1 MKRILQSV
9 GPAIIVAA
17 VVLGPGSILTSSK
30 VGATFGLAGVPV
42 IAIAAILMIGMVAL
56 AARLGAVYEGSPCD
70 ELASRLGRPI
80 AVIIGAIL
88 FGLVALFQSS
98 NNLAVIAG
106 IEPLFKIES
115 TGLKVGVLVVTNLF
129 VIGCLYAFRD
139 LYGSVE
145 KLMKLLIGMMVVA
158 FLVNFGVAWIS
169 PRGYVAAPPT
179 GKPDLIPLLGM
190 IGTTFSVGGAFY
202 QAYLVKE
209 KGWGIGDV
217 RKGVIDSTVS
227 ISVLGL
233 VTAIILLTSMRV
245 FYGRPDTIALNSVG
259 DIALQLE
266 PLFGPWAKVVFC
278 IGIFAGAFSSF
289 LVNAMIGGTVMSD
302 SLKLGSR
309 LDQRGPLHLTT
320 VALLVGMSVAIASVV
335 WGNEST
341 VTLITIAQALTVLGL
356 PALAAALIYL
366 GTRKELTGDRKV
378 PRWIL
383 TLSIL
388 GFFAACY
395 VSSRLATAVYQ
406 KLNPPAEETAA
417 VAEAVNRSIHRISI

>member
-1 MKRILQSV
+1 MKNILRSI

-42 IAIAAILMIGMVAL
+42 IVIAAFLMIGMVAL

-70 ELASRLGRPI
+70 ELANRLGRPV
-80 AVIIGAIL
+80 AVLIGAIL

-106 IEPLFKIES
+106 IEPIFAVE
-115 TGLKVGVLVVTNLF
+115 GNALKVGILVITNLF
-129 VIGCLYAFRD
+129 VIACLYGFRD
-139 LYGSVE
+139 LYKSVE
-145 KLMKLLIGMMVVA
+145 KLMKLLIGLMVVA
-158 FLVNFGVAWIS
+158 FLVNFAVAWMR
-169 PRGYVAAPPT
+169 PRGFEPVPSSE
-179 GKPDLIPLLGM
+179 KPDLIPLLGM

-209 KGWGIGDV
+209 KGWGLSEV
-217 RKGVIDSTVS
+217 RRGVIDSVVS
-227 ISVLGL
+227 ISVLGG

-245 FYGRPDTIALNSVG
+245 FFGRPDPIELASVG
-259 DIALQLE
+259 DVAMQLE
-266 PLFGPWAKVVFC
+266 PLFGSWAKIIFC

-302 SLKLGSR
+302 SLNLGSR
-309 LDQRGPLHLTT
+309 LNQKGPLHLTT
-320 VALLVGMSVAIASVV
+320 AALLVGMSVAIASVLF
-335 WGNEST
+335 GKEST

-366 GTRKELTGDRKV
+366 STRPELKGDRRV

-383 TLSIL
+383 VVAVI

-395 VSSRLATAVYQ
+395 VSSRLAMTVYG
-406 KLNPPAEETAA
+406 KLNPPEEAAAAEMVVKSETLHFA
-417 VAEAVNRSIHRISI
+417 

>member
-1 MKRILQSV
+1 MKNLFRSI

-30 VGATFGLAGVPV
+30 VGATFGAAGVPV
-42 IAIAAILMIGMVAL
+42 IAVAALLMAGMVAL

-70 ELASRLGRPI
+70 ELASRLGRPV
-80 AVIIGAIL
+80 AVAIGLIL

-106 IEPLFKIES
+106 VEPVFAIAGTAPKIVI
-115 TGLKVGVLVVTNLF
+115 LVLANLF
-129 VIGCLYAFRD
+129 VIACLYGFRH
-139 LYGSVE
+139 LYRSVE
-145 KLMKLLIGMMVVA
+145 KLMKWLIGLMVVA
-158 FLVNFGVAWIS
+158 FLVNFAVAWLR
-169 PRGYVAAPPT
+169 PRGYEVVLP
-179 GKPDLIPLLGM
+179 GDKPDLIPLLGM

-209 KGWGIGDV
+209 KGWGLGEV
-217 RKGVIDSTVS
+217 RRGVVDSVVS

-245 FYGRPDTIALNSVG
+245 FYGRPEPVTLASVG
-259 DIALQLE
+259 DIATQLE

-278 IGIFAGAFSSF
+278 VGIFAGAFSSF
-289 LVNAMIGGTVMSD
+289 LVNAMIGGTVLSD
-302 SLKLGSR
+302 SLGKGSR
-309 LDQRGPLHLTT
+309 LDQRWPLHLTT
-320 VALLVGMSVAIASVV
+320 LALLVGMSVAIASVV
-335 WGNEST
+335 WGSEST

-366 GTRKELTGDRKV
+366 GTRPELSGERRV

-383 TLSIL
+383 VISVA

-395 VSSRLATAVYQ
+395 VSSRLAMTVYEKLKPAPETVAAGDFSGKTAERV
-406 KLNPPAEETAA
+406 
-417 VAEAVNRSIHRISI
+417 

>member
-1 MKRILQSV
+1 MKNLFRSI

-42 IAIAAILMIGMVAL
+42 IAISALLMIGMVAL
-56 AARLGAVYEGSPCD
+56 AARLGAVYDGSPCD
-70 ELASRLGRPI
+70 ELASRLGRPV
-80 AVIIGAIL
+80 AVIIGLIL

-106 IEPLFKIES
+106 IEPIFAIES
-115 TGLKVGVLVVTNLF
+115 NGLKVAILVVTNLF
-129 VIGCLYAFRD
+129 VVFCLYGFRN

-145 KLMKLLIGMMVVA
+145 KLMKLLIGLMVAA
-158 FLVNFGVAWIS
+158 FLINFAVAWLR
-169 PRGYVAAPPT
+169 PRGYEPVPME

-209 KGWGIGDV
+209 KGWGLGDV
-217 RKGVIDSTVS
+217 RRGVVDSIVS
-227 ISVLGL
+227 ISVLGM

-245 FYGRPDTIALNSVG
+245 FYGRPDAVTLGSVG

-266 PLFGPWAKVVFC
+266 PLFGSGAKVIFC
-278 IGIFAGAFSSF
+278 VGIFAGAFSSF
-289 LVNAMIGGTVMSD
+289 LVNAMIGGTVLSD
-302 SLKLGSR
+302 SLGKGSR
-309 LDQRGPLHLTT
+309 LDQRWPLHLTT
-320 VALLVGMSVAIASVV
+320 LALLVGMGVAIASVT
-335 WGNEST
+335 WGSEST

-366 GTRKELTGDRKV
+366 GTRPELTGDRRV

-383 TLSIL
+383 TLSVI

-395 VSSRLATAVYQ
+395 VSSRLATTVYQ
-406 KLNPPAEETAA
+406 KLNPPA
-417 VAEAVNRSIHRISI
+417 AESAMVISPRS